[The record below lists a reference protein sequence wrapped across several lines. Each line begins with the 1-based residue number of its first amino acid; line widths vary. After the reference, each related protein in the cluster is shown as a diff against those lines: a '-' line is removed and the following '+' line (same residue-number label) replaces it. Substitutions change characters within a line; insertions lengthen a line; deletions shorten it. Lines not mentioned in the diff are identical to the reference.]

1 MITALLFAIATSTVA
16 PPGCPAG
23 PIGRVGCCRE
33 APRLISRDEVPY
45 RDVAKRRHLH
55 GLAFLELIID
65 PQGTVCAARVLKGLD
80 PEFDRAALSAVKH
93 WRFRPGIS
101 NAGRPVT
108 LAFNVTVK
116 TE

>member
-1 MITALLFAIATSTVA
+1 MIAALLFAIATSTA
-16 PPGCPAG
+16 TPAGCPAG

-33 APRLISRDEVPY
+33 APRLVSRYEEPY
-45 RDVAKRRHLH
+45 FAVAKRKHLH
-55 GLAFLELIID
+55 GIAILELIID
-65 PQGTVCAARVLKGLD
+65 PQGAVCAAQVLKGLD

-101 NAGRPVT
+101 NAGKPVT
-108 LAFNVTVK
+108 LSFNVTVK

>member
-1 MITALLFAIATSTVA
+1 MIAALLLTIATSTA
-16 PPGCPAG
+16 TPPGCPAV

-33 APRLISRDEVPY
+33 APRLVSRYEDPY
-45 RDVAKRRHLH
+45 REVAKRKHLH
-55 GLAFLELIID
+55 GIAILELIID
-65 PQGTVCAARVLKGLD
+65 SEGTVCAARTLKGLD
-80 PEFDRAALSAVKH
+80 SEFDRAALSAVKQ

-101 NAGRPVT
+101 NAGKAVT